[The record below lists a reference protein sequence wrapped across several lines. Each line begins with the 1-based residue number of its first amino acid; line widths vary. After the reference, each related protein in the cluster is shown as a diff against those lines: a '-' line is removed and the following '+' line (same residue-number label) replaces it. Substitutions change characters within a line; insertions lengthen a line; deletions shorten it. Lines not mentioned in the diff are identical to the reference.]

1 MLLLCPN
8 LRVAYTYTYGGGIY
22 SYFPLLMTDV
32 TKDQVKTDQNANK
45 AVNNFDPSKNKQW
58 SWNTEPTTPK
68 KPQEPTPTTPAT
80 K

>member
-1 MLLLCPN
+1 LLFQN

-22 SYFPLLMTDV
+22 SYFSLLMTDV
-32 TKDQVKTDQNANK
+32 TKDQIKTDQNANK

-58 SWNTEPTTPK
+58 WNTEPTTPK
-68 KPQEPTPTTPAT
+68 KDQETPTTPAT